1 MLLKPSTLIALLAAF
16 MLVIAG
22 IPARA
27 SAAPCQPCPPDC
39 AMMQQMAASM
49 DQQSNPHERGGF
61 PDNPC
66 KPSLACQAPFAA
78 PAPAPFAVAAVLT
91 ADVAEHA
98 RFNPL
103 AAPSRPPDRSLRPP
117 IQL

>member
-1 MLLKPSTLIALLAAF
+1 MPRANTLLALLAAI

-22 IPARA
+22 APARA
-27 SAAPCQPCPPDC
+27 SATPCDPCPPDC

-49 DQQSNPHERGGF
+49 DHHGKTPDPGGL
-61 PDNPC
+61 PDNRC
-66 KPSLACQAPFAA
+66 KQGLACPASFAA
-78 PAPAPFAVAAVLT
+78 PVLPQFPAAVVLT
-91 ADVAEHA
+91 ADIAEHA
-98 RFNPL
+98 PFDPL

>member
-1 MLLKPSTLIALLAAF
+1 MLRANTFLALLATI

-22 IPARA
+22 APARV
-27 SAAPCQPCPPDC
+27 SATPCNPCPPDC
-39 AMMQQMAASM
+39 AMTQQMAASM
-49 DQQSNPHERGGF
+49 DHHGKAPEPGGV

-66 KPSLACQAPFAA
+66 KQSLACQASFAA
-78 PAPAPFAVAAVLT
+78 PALAQVSVAVVLT

-98 RFNPL
+98 PFDPL
-103 AAPSRPPDRSLRPP
+103 AAPSRPPDRGLRPP